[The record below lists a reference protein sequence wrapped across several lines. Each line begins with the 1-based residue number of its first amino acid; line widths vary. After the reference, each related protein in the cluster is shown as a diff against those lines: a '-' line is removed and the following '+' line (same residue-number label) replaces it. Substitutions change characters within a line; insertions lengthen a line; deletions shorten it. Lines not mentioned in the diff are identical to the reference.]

1 MQCTCSTAATQCN
14 ARAPLLPL
22 NAMHVL
28 HCCPLQGISLEV
40 FGMMDEGTGQIASM
54 KTLFEEK
61 EPELEKVYDEAKAA
75 NEDGTV
81 SDADFA
87 EAQKTWDD
95 FNSDKATIFEQIAVV
110 EGQVTALLE
119 VIRGT
124 ADSDEDAAAAGE
136 SGEAG
141 DSAAR
146 HRQRRAVSDA
156 EPDAQGMEKGLFSV
170 VQCYQVNARYQAV
183 VNLLCSQ
190 FFDTI
195 VRTCLLIRTTSSAYS

>member
-1 MQCTCSTAATQCN
+1 M
-14 ARAPLLPL
+14 
-22 NAMHVL
+22 
-28 HCCPLQGISLEV
+28 
-40 FGMMDEGTGQIASM
+40 
-54 KTLFEEK
+54 
-61 EPELEKVYDEAKAA
+61 
-75 NEDGTV
+75 
-81 SDADFA
+81 
-87 EAQKTWDD
+87 
-95 FNSDKATIFEQIAVV
+95 

-124 ADSDEDAAAAGE
+124 ADSDEDAAAA
-136 SGEAG
+136 GEAG

-195 VRTCLLIRTTSSAYS
+195 VRICLLIRTTSSAYS